1 MLRMVLKSGEKQTQ
15 MALNLLKW
23 LVSVYEPLTVEQAA
37 EAVLQDVASCSLTK
51 RLPIVDATVEICAG
65 LVKKVERE
73 KGETIEFV
81 HFSVKEYLVSERIKS
96 SLVSS
101 FYIDIQRT
109 RQEIAQI
116 CLTFIFLFDQ
126 PDFRIMKIKDAH
138 PLLLYICKHW
148 LRHFKEG
155 KGQEE
160 KQIRDLAYK
169 LFDLDRQR
177 FFIMCLAMGSDRS
190 KSGSIDSQLYY
201 AIESGLDEVVR
212 TLLQRGADPNAG
224 KGCFGYALHVA
235 ALYSSEEIVSLL
247 LKHNVDVNLRA
258 GMYNTALIAA
268 CWKRRVNVVNL
279 LLNHGADPNLV
290 KGISSPLGFACWND
304 DSEVLQK
311 LLEKGVSQE
320 ECEENLWI
328 PAQQGYDTL
337 VNMLLQYTNRR
348 KLINPHRRSI
358 ALYRACSN
366 GHVEICRQLLKED
379 VDVNV
384 EYTPGVPT
392 PLQAATEHGNESV
405 VEILLSNGANANQ
418 QCGYY
423 GSALQIATFKGN
435 NNIVKMLMDRGADPN
450 CLVGRFGTALCRAV
464 AGGHMSTTRLLLEHN
479 ADIHIRN
486 DEDYGSAFHY
496 AVVAGLTDY
505 VKLFLEHG
513 ANIDKE
519 GGKTGLTVTAAILA
533 KHQDIVELLLEG
545 DSPDGV
551 LAEQFGSVLHGAAAT
566 GDEQRVRM
574 LIENGYDV
582 NLERDS
588 WLPVQAAVNNGRTSI
603 AKFLIEKGADINFSG
618 LIFDNVLHDAAYH
631 GKLDICKLLIEYKA
645 PINRLQG
652 KYGTALQAASYNGHT
667 KVVQLLLKCGADV
680 NLIGGKYGSPLA
692 AAFSTRN
699 SSGSTVRLLLEHGAD
714 PNFRGGEYGSLLQAA
729 CYGPRSYLIPDLLDA
744 GPDLDYQGGSH
755 PSPIEIL
762 HEKNRKSL
770 VKELIIR
777 GAKVP
782 PSLES
787 KYSTF
792 PRTLQ
797 IRAYDHEMK
806 RITMI
811 YYRQR
816 HNSNNS

>member
-1 MLRMVLKSGEKQTQ
+1 MLRMVLRSGEKQTQ

-23 LVSVYEPLTVEQAA
+23 LVTVYEPLTVEQAA
-37 EAVLQDVASCSLTK
+37 EAVLQDVTSCTLTK

-73 KGETIEFV
+73 KGDTIEFV

-101 FYIDIQRT
+101 FHIDLQRT
-109 RQEIAQI
+109 RREIAQI

-126 PDFRIMKIKDAH
+126 PDFRVMRIKDAH
-138 PLLLYICKHW
+138 PLLFYVCKHW

-160 KQIRDLAYK
+160 KQIRDLAYR

-177 FFIMCLAMGSDRS
+177 FFIMCLAMGNYRS
-190 KSGSIDSQLYY
+190 KSGNIDSQLYY

-212 TLLQRGADPNAG
+212 TLLQRGADPNIG
-224 KGCFGYALHVA
+224 KGYFGYALQVA

-247 LKHNVDVNLRA
+247 LKHNADVNGRA
-258 GMYNTALIAA
+258 GMYDTVLTAA
-268 CWKRRVNVVNL
+268 CWKRRVNVVDL
-279 LLNHGADPNLV
+279 LLNHGADPNLM
-290 KGISSPLGFACWND
+290 KDMRSPLDYACWND

-311 LLEKGVSQE
+311 LLDKGVSQKY
-320 ECEENLWI
+320 CEEILWI

-337 VNMLLQYTNRR
+337 VNMLLKYTNRR
-348 KLINPHRRSI
+348 KLINPYCRSV

-379 VDVNV
+379 VNVNV
-384 EYTPGVPT
+384 EYLPIVPT
-392 PLQAATEHGNESV
+392 PLQAAAEHGHESV

-418 QCGYY
+418 QCGEY
-423 GSALQIATFKGN
+423 GSALQIAAFNGN
-435 NNIVKMLMDRGADPN
+435 NNIAKMLIDRGADPN
-450 CLVGRFGTALCRAV
+450 CLVGRFGTALYRAV

-479 ADIHIRN
+479 ADIHLRN
-486 DEDYGSAFHY
+486 DEDRGSAFCY
-496 AVVAGLTDY
+496 AVVTGHIDY

-513 ANIDKE
+513 ANIEQE
-519 GGKTGLTVTAAILA
+519 GGKTGSLITAAIFA

-545 DSPDGV
+545 DSPDSALV
-551 LAEQFGSVLHGAAAT
+551 EHYGSVLHGAAAM

-582 NLERDS
+582 NLERES
-588 WLPVQAAVNNGRTSI
+588 WIPVQAAVANNKRSI

-618 LIFDNVLHDAAYH
+618 LIFDNVLHEAAYR
-631 GKLDICKLLIEYKA
+631 GQLDVCELLIEFKA
-645 PINRLQG
+645 PVNRLQG

-667 KVVQLLLKCGADV
+667 EVVRLLLNCGADV
-680 NLIGGKYGSPLA
+680 NLTGGKYGSPLE
-692 AAFSTRN
+692 AAFSTSY

-729 CYGPRSYLIPDLLDA
+729 CYGPRFDLIPDLLDA
-744 GPDLDYQGGSH
+744 GPDLNYQGGNH

-762 HEKNRKSL
+762 HKKGWMSSM
-770 VKELIIR
+770 KELVIR

-782 PSLES
+782 PALEGIDFS
-787 KYSTF
+787 GYSS
-792 PRTLQ
+792 
-797 IRAYDHEMK
+797 D
-806 RITMI
+806 
-811 YYRQR
+811 
-816 HNSNNS
+816 